1 MKIEVIIQQMNG
13 RTKRYL
19 VHKLVYD
26 GEVYTA
32 YFSVIKSGFHVPQ
45 KVRIDNVN
53 AKIAINNKITSTKVE
68 E

>member
-1 MKIEVIIQQMNG
+1 MKIEVIIKQLNG
-13 RTKRYL
+13 REKRYL
-19 VHKLVYD
+19 VNKLVFD
-26 GEVYTA
+26 GQVYTA
-32 YFSVIKSGFHVPQ
+32 YFSVIKSGCHVPQ